1 MSDAVSGA
9 ILSQSTH
16 GYLGAL
22 SDKQIRSRVSCNTLR
37 IAPVI
42 LTFNQ
47 RKNASIKA
55 ADLIRY
61 EYQFLVLACKLS
73 LPNMRR
79 KRVLAAALMQLVQR
93 LAKRRSVTLKEIFFT
108 LEIC

>member
-73 LPNMRR
+73 LPNIRR
-79 KRVLAAALMQLVQR
+79 HRVIAASLERSLCNDWRSAAASR
-93 LAKRRSVTLKEIFFT
+93 SRRAFSL
-108 LEIC
+108 